1 MSFDMLYPANQQIN
15 AKRLRAQ
22 RMGDLGAKIW
32 QIYSHRPLQTD
43 NAMDSAQIKTLR
55 ALMEYEASREAPPAA
70 FPSLP
75 DLPGGRYTDPT
86 FMALEHEHLWRKS
99 WLLAAHIDEVPEPGC
114 FILWEN
120 AGQPVII
127 VQSEAGDINAFYN
140 TCSHRG
146 APVVTEAKGRKVRL
160 TCRYHGWTYN
170 HDGDLLAVRDPED
183 FKDLD
188 FSCRGLNKVRC
199 ERFGNLIFVNF
210 DPSAISL
217 LDWLGPIAEEW
228 KEFRFDQCRLAAR
241 HQFTLNCNWKIAM
254 EANTEVYHVKS
265 IHPATVAPILDD
277 RRNVNTLYPNGHN
290 RMVAP
295 RPAGMRNTLAQS
307 RSDLPEIESVGEIAR
322 TCTQSYGIFP
332 NWVSPLSAL
341 AIPPLLFWPKGIDQC
356 TLETWTFAPD
366 WGDLPAPDQWTENQG
381 EKLIQVLLE
390 DTEFGAWIQKS
401 VNSYGF
407 KGVPLSYQ
415 EARIYYWHQSADQ
428 IIGPERIPPE
438 LRVPPVITEDWIYP
452 NDPRLAELPPESST

>member
-1 MSFDMLYPANQQIN
+1 MSYDMLYAANQQVN
-15 AKRLRAQ
+15 TKRLRAQ
-22 RMGDLGAKIW
+22 RKGDLGTKIW

-127 VQSEAGDINAFYN
+127 VHSEAGDINAFYN